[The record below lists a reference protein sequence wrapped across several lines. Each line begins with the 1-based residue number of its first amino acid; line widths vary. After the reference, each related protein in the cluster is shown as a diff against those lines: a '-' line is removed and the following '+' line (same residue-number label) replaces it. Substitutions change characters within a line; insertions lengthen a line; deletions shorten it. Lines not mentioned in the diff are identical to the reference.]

1 VGLGRR
7 KFDESLQG
15 GGRFL
20 VARHV
25 RVFGGKEFD
34 DRAAG
39 ADAIQRQILSTVFPN
54 PLDVFGGLRFA
65 A

>member
-39 ADAIQRQILSTVFPN
+39 ADAIQR
-54 PLDVFGGLRFA
+54 
-65 A
+65 